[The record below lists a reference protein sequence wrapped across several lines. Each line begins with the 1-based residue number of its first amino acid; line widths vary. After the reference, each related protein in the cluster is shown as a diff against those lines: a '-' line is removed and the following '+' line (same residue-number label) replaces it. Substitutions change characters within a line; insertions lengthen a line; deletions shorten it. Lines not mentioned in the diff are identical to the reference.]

1 MMKKSISEV
10 EIRIDNAD
18 FENLDNVEKA
28 LRDTVMTRIRP
39 CRVIIDMTSLRV
51 GFGVLK
57 KTNSMNR
64 IFEQYRDDADRIID
78 STTVL
83 VSSRP
88 AAFVA
93 RIVTKLAR
101 PSKPVQVKFMKI
113 V

>member
-57 KTNSMNR
+57 KTFNG
-64 IFEQYRDDADRIID
+64 DVA
-78 STTVL
+78 
-83 VSSRP
+83 SSQ
-88 AAFVA
+88 
-93 RIVTKLAR
+93 LLYQL
-101 PSKPVQVKFMKI
+101 SL
-113 V
+113 